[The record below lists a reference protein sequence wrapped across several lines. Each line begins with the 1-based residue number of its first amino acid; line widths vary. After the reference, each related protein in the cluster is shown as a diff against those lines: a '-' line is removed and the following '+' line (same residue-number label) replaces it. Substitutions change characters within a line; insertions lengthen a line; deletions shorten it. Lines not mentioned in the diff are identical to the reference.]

1 MKRPDRAA
9 AATQQTNER
18 SGLRYWLATIGP
30 AGAVSLASLLLAWT
44 AIGLAVSGSL
54 RASVLCALGAFLLD
68 MLDGFVARKLGVSSE
83 FGRQLDSFIDVIN
96 YSVYAA
102 VLTGYYIAPGFLG
115 WLVGFVIVATGILR
129 LIRFNLEGFTDD
141 EPIKYYRG
149 IVVCHLSLAAIVF
162 LILSQLFPAT
172 LWVPILG
179 AVVLVVLSI
188 LQLTLIKIR
197 KTGRQA
203 LWAALVV
210 PLAAGAILWLV

>member
-1 MKRPDRAA
+1 MKRPDTTAA
-9 AATQQTNER
+9 QRGTQETE
-18 SGLRYWLATIGP
+18 GARYWIQAIGP
-30 AGAVSLASLLLAWT
+30 AGAVSLLSLLLAWT
-44 AIGLAVSGSL
+44 AIGLAVVGSL

-68 MLDGFVARKLGVSSE
+68 MLDGFVARRLGVSSE

-96 YSVYAA
+96 YSLYAA
-102 VLTGYYIAPGFLG
+102 VLSSFYIAPGILG
-115 WLVGFVIVATGILR
+115 WSVGFVIVATGILR
-129 LIRFNLEGFTDD
+129 LIRFNIEGFTDD

-162 LILSQLFPAT
+162 LLFDQIFEGAP
-172 LWVPILG
+172 WVAVLG
-179 AVVLVVLSI
+179 SVVLVVLSL

-210 PLAAGAILWLV
+210 PLAAGAILFLA